1 MTTELAQ
8 QLIRLDEERAR
19 LNGLLARHPA
29 WLELCQLDQEPA
41 PADAASFAEHARR
54 RDDLERQFSGN
65 PDYDAHRNV
74 VLAIAKLQDKSAA
87 RSSVG
92 DDATKTGELSG
103 IGGGVSRSATIHDAL
118 PGHRDVAADQSANA
132 APDDLT
138 RIRRIDRALAV
149 ALVARGVRSFA
160 QMAAFGAADVRSLA
174 VALGL
179 GRRISQENWIE
190 QAAVLALKQRARAP
204 QLHRVAEGPALP
216 RPASD
221 AERGAE
227 PAAALSLAMQADI
240 AAVAR
245 TIAADVARRQIE
257 SQSKPQANPGDEP
270 RVIHYAG
277 EQTCADDAKG
287 EAAHEDPPNG
297 ATTGDPASPG
307 PTSATSDVVRAAAL
321 RIADRLRMPS
331 PEVTSLAPVA
341 AEITVVADANTAD
354 ANSPATND
362 DLTRV
367 RGIDADAHSVL
378 AGLNVTRFAQI
389 AVWHASDV
397 RSATMALAQA
407 QVMADISRDGWIE
420 QAAVLARGGQT
431 DYAARIARGELHALV
446 SRPHSRNTRDD
457 SFAAWLAQHA
467 APHAAPPVDDG
478 VHDLPAVPMESAQ
491 AEAEVGAETEADSEV
506 EADAE
511 VEAEA
516 GAEAEP
522 VAELKAEPDPVAEPA
537 IELLPVPELSTANN
551 EDAAVHAFVDES
563 VVDLIEPAE
572 PFVFDEPPSSVS
584 TPHHRVIEQIAAWM
598 SEHPSSSQVA
608 VPEITHAQ
616 SDPVEQT
623 QVRHAGDDESPA
635 ATAVGPA
642 WTIADRI
649 TAIEL
654 EAASLSLRQRPG
666 AVGRRPTGHL
676 TGHPLV
682 RTVVGEAEVKIV
694 MREAHDQ
701 AHTPPPVADI
711 ADAAPEEVDPNVDDY
726 AAYRGRVEEASVEI
740 VRDGRAWGPE
750 DTALPEDSGAVNA
763 TGPAQQATGQAAL
776 PEPEQQ
782 GRVRRFL
789 KALTGA

>member
-1 MTTELAQ
+1 MTIELTQ
-8 QLIRLDEERAR
+8 QLIRLDKERAR

-65 PDYDAHRNV
+65 PDYEAHRIV

-87 RSSVG
+87 RPSADDNATSMGEVAGTG
-92 DDATKTGELSG
+92 DVAT
-103 IGGGVSRSATIHDAL
+103 RSATIHDAL
-118 PGHRDVAADQSANA
+118 PGHRAVAVDQPANA
-132 APDDLT
+132 TPDDLT
-138 RIRRIDRALAV
+138 RIRRIDRALAA

-160 QMAAFGAADVRSLA
+160 QIAAFSAADVRSLA
-174 VALGL
+174 VALEL

-190 QAAVLALKQRARAP
+190 QAAVQVLKQRAHAP
-204 QLHRVAEGPALP
+204 QSHKVAEGPALP

-227 PAAALSLAMQADI
+227 PAAALPLAMQANI

-245 TIAADVARRQIE
+245 TIAAEVARRQTE
-257 SQSKPQANPGDEP
+257 SQTRPQANPGDEP
-270 RVIHYAG
+270 TVIHNAG

-287 EAAHEDPPNG
+287 EAAREGPPIE
-297 ATTGDPASPG
+297 AASLDTASPG
-307 PTSATSDVVRAAAL
+307 SSSATRDVVQAAAL
-321 RIADRLRMPS
+321 RIADRLRMPL
-331 PEVTSLAPVA
+331 PEVTSLKPVA
-341 AEITVVADANTAD
+341 AETAVVADVKLAD
-354 ANSPATND
+354 ANGAEPND

-367 RGIDADAHSVL
+367 RGIDAAAHSVL
-378 AGLNVTRFAQI
+378 AGLGVTRFAQI
-389 AVWHASDV
+389 AAWHAADV

-407 QVMADISRDGWIE
+407 QVMAHVSRDGWIE

-431 DYAARIARGELHALV
+431 DYAARIARGELQALV
-446 SRPHSRNTRDD
+446 SRPQIQNARDD
-457 SFAAWLAQHA
+457 EFAMWLAQHA
-467 APHAAPPVDDG
+467 ASHAALRVDAG
-478 VHDLPAVPMESAQ
+478 AHDLPAVLVESAQ
-491 AEAEVGAETEADSEV
+491 DEAEAKAETEADAEG
-506 EADAE
+506 EAESAAV

-516 GAEAEP
+516 EAE
-522 VAELKAEPDPVAEPA
+522 
-537 IELLPVPELSTANN
+537 IRPVPELSTASR
-551 EDAAVHAFVDES
+551 EDAAVHAFVDEF
-563 VVDLIEPAE
+563 VADLIEAE
-572 PFVFDEPPSSVS
+572 ELLVFDEPSSS
-584 TPHHRVIEQIAAWM
+584 ASAQHHRVIEQIAAWM
-598 SEHPSSSQVA
+598 SEHPSSSQAA

-623 QVRHAGDDESPA
+623 QVRYGGDDEPPT
-635 ATAVGPA
+635 ATAANPA

-676 TGHPLV
+676 TGHSLTH
-682 RTVVGEAEVKIV
+682 TVVGEAEVKIV
-694 MREAHDQ
+694 MREAQDQ

-711 ADAAPEEVDPNVDDY
+711 PDAAPEVLDLNVDDY

-740 VRDGRAWGPE
+740 VRDGQALGPE
-750 DTALPEDSGAVNA
+750 DMALPGDSEAVNA
-763 TGPAQQATGQAAL
+763 IVPAQQPAQQAATR
-776 PEPEQQ
+776 EPEQQ

-789 KALTGA
+789 KALTGE